1 MDYDALAGSF
11 MRCMHRM
18 RRSHPQRAI
27 SRAVQG
33 EKQVLHCIA
42 EEGSSLRPSDIS
54 EKMGISTARIAAT
67 LNALE
72 GKGQVTRRI
81 DESDR
86 RRILVELTAEG
97 SARATLDGGARGIV
111 VGDGTRI
118 AAGAAIFLD
127 AESIIIEPARAA
139 AQSLVISAVSVFRMA
154 SSEIASLTDLST
166 LGTSARFKPANAAI
180 NTFELVVFGLI
191 VPLV

>member
-97 SARATLDGGARGIV
+97 RAEAERMNEAVRREVTRMLRSLGDEDARAYV
-111 VGDGTRI
+111 RI
-118 AAGAAIFLD
+118 LHKLVQQMDEAEPSPAVDAGVD
-127 AESIIIEPARAA
+127 
-139 AQSLVISAVSVFRMA
+139 
-154 SSEIASLTDLST
+154 
-166 LGTSARFKPANAAI
+166 KP
-180 NTFELVVFGLI
+180 
-191 VPLV
+191 